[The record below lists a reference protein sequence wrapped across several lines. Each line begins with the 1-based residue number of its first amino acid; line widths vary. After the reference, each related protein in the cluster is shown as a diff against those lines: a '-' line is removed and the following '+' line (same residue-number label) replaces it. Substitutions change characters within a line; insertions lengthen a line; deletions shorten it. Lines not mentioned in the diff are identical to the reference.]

1 MVEKKRLIFCIG
13 VLACWD
19 SENRERGK
27 IGRIVGLK
35 SGRYIQMQLEIK
47 S

>member
-19 SENRERGK
+19 SEIERE
-27 IGRIVGLK
+27 GRQEGIDGLK
-35 SGRYIQMQLEIK
+35 SGRYIQM
-47 S
+47 